1 MGLDSFPAIRPGIRT
16 GNTRSRGITVS
27 YDDTRADRHA
37 AAFRAFVY
45 PRAVVA
51 RDLLVG
57 WVSAKL

>member
-1 MGLDSFPAIRPGIRT
+1 MA
-16 GNTRSRGITVS
+16 SREITVS